1 MRSGIKKSKSKIL
14 ESKRRASRRD
24 SLNRYNVKP
33 AKRKSDAVECAV
45 LSAFAGGCATVV
57 PSSAVDSG
65 RYSPLTF
72 QRGERRLPDK
82 STSGKVLAPMKLTAV
97 FCAALVSA
105 LGAAFAQTP
114 APESAKPADA
124 AQLEALSKKIDEQN
138 AKIDALSQEIL
149 KLEQQV
155 AHIRPGIMIGE
166 NTPSPGTSA
175 APAMLPSHPAAAG
188 NTHIVARG
196 ETLTSIAKMYKVTVD
211 ELQQANH
218 IEDGRKLQAGQ
229 TIVIPTASPAAAGSS
244 TPTP

>member
-1 MRSGIKKSKSKIL
+1 
-14 ESKRRASRRD
+14 
-24 SLNRYNVKP
+24 
-33 AKRKSDAVECAV
+33 
-45 LSAFAGGCATVV
+45 
-57 PSSAVDSG
+57 
-65 RYSPLTF
+65 
-72 QRGERRLPDK
+72 
-82 STSGKVLAPMKLTAV
+82 MKLTAV

-114 APESAKPADA
+114 APELPKSADA
-124 AQLEALSKKIDEQN
+124 AQLEALAKKIDEQN

-155 AHIRPGIMIGE
+155 AHIRPGVMIGE
-166 NTPSPGTSA
+166 STPATANAA
-175 APAMLPSHPAAAG
+175 APGASPSHPAEAG

-229 TIVIPTASPAAAGSS
+229 TIVIPTPSPAAAGSS